1 MFGFIALSFLCHMFS
16 LIVLLSLFRLNPK
29 PVNMYVAPATGE
41 KPLSHERK
49 PFFTLPVN
57 QSQDYA
63 GDQPLAALILRI
75 CTASGSTSLPSTR
88 SLATNPTIPL
98 PANNSFSS

>member
-1 MFGFIALSFLCHMFS
+1 MFGFIALSLLS

-63 GDQPLAALILRI
+63 GDQPLAAVPFILST
-75 CTASGSTSLPSTR
+75 CTASGRISLPSTR
-88 SLATNPTIPL
+88 SLATKAT
-98 PANNSFSS
+98 